1 MTKGVTPLALD
12 YSVILTQDGTAERH
26 TVSQHDQ
33 VHDAIHSAKRR
44 GHRLKIGERSAWIE
58 VREVDERGP
67 DGTRLVGALRVTP
80 EEIVWLWSE
89 ATLDGYA
96 DILAVLRDRHSLQVG
111 PLEAPGQDPSNP
123 YDQ

>member
-1 MTKGVTPLALD
+1 MSLD
-12 YSVILTQDGTAERH
+12 YSVILTQDGTDKRH
-26 TVSQHDQ
+26 IVSQHDQ

-44 GHRLKIGERSAWIE
+44 AHRLKAGERSAWIE

-67 DGTRLVGALRVTP
+67 DGTMVGALRVTP

-89 ATLDGYA
+89 ATLNDHA

-111 PLEAPGQDPSNP
+111 PLEAPGQDLSNP